1 MYYEEELAVHNSVMQ
16 FYQTIYNET
25 KKLETHCGRVR
36 LASIDELDK

>member
-25 KKLETHCGRVR
+25 KKWKPTVDG
-36 LASIDELDK
+36 LDLQA